1 MGLGI
6 GFRVYNRAYRVYRV
20 CGLWGLGFGFWETGA
35 APFLNPGARGGVS
48 LAHGA
53 LAILV
58 VVAIA
63 HCRRDEIKE
72 SQAYLHGQAPPIHF
86 K

>member
-1 MGLGI
+1 M
-6 GFRVYNRAYRVYRV
+6 GFRIWV
-20 CGLWGLGFGFWETGA
+20 LGDGSCA
-35 APFLNPGARGGVS
+35 FLEPRRRGGA

-63 HCRRDEIKE
+63 HCRRHEIKE
-72 SQAYLHGQAPPIHF
+72 SQAYLHGQVPPIHF